1 MTAYTPRPAQPYP
14 EPGDPI
20 HKGADQIRA
29 LADAI
34 DAKLSSA
41 GGGTV
46 EGVVAPTPHTLAQ
59 RDEGGRLKAA
69 APVAGLDVA
78 NRQWVEGL
86 DYATRAV
93 VDEKIAAAQLEGGGD
108 GGGEVPALPAMHTTA
123 TADSLAL
130 RDAAGRTQVASPLV
144 AADAAN
150 KGYVDSTVTSR
161 VDNAGFLTSSALT
174 PYATK
179 TYVDTAVGNVALPS
193 DVVREAALQA
203 MRAEL
208 FGGSTRTRAPLA
220 EIIVQSNIV
229 VPSAVDWLCDNRW
242 GALVDTDN
250 GFSRSASNNMTYYRI
265 PVAGRY
271 QINYQLMH
279 LSNTSGGSLKVL
291 LNGTDVLN
299 NTISSAVVRD
309 SLEGPTMQLST
320 DYKFNAGDLVR
331 WGYWYSQGAT
341 IVPAGFG
348 RARSRISFRYIG
360 PV

>member
-1 MTAYTPRPAQPYP
+1 MTAYTPRHALPYP

-34 DAKLSSA
+34 DTKLSGA

-46 EGVVAPTPHTLAQ
+46 EGVVAPTPNTLAQ

-93 VDEKIAAAQLEGGGD
+93 VDEKIAAAQLAPGD

-130 RDAAGRTQVASPLV
+130 RDAAGRTQVASPRV

-220 EIIVQSNIV
+220 EIIVQSNIG
-229 VPSAVDWLCDNRW
+229 VPAAVDWLCDNRW

-250 GFSRSASNNMTYYRI
+250 GFSRSATNNSTYYRI
-265 PVAGRY
+265 PVTGRY
-271 QINYQLMH
+271 QINYQLLH
-279 LSNTSGGSLKVL
+279 LSNRSGGSLKVL
-291 LNGTDVLN
+291 VNGTN
-299 NTISSAVVRD
+299 IQSSTISSAVVRD

-331 WGYWYSQGAT
+331 WGYWYSEPTT
-341 IVPAGFG
+341 IIPAAFG
-348 RARSRISFRYIG
+348 RARSRISLRYIG

>member
-1 MTAYTPRPAQPYP
+1 MTAYTPRHALPYP

-34 DAKLSSA
+34 DAKLSGA

-46 EGVVAPTPHTLAQ
+46 EGVVSPSPNTIAQ
-59 RDEGGRLKAA
+59 RDDGGRLKAA

-93 VDEKIAAAQLEGGGD
+93 VDAKIAAAQLDGGGD
-108 GGGEVPALPAMHTTA
+108 GGETPALPPMHSTA
-123 TADSLAL
+123 TAGSLAL
-130 RDAAGRTQVASPLV
+130 RDDAGRAQFTTPAV

-150 KGYVDSTVTSR
+150 KGYVDSTVTAK
-161 VDNAGFLTSSALT
+161 VENAGFLTSSALT

-203 MRAEL
+203 MRQEL
-208 FGGSTRTRAPLA
+208 FGGATRTRAPLA
-220 EIIVQSNIV
+220 EIIVQSNIA
-229 VPSAVDWLCDNRW
+229 VPSSVDWLCDNRW

-250 GFSRSASNNMTYYRI
+250 GFSRSATNNMTYYRI

-279 LSNTSGGSLKVL
+279 LSNAAGGSLKVL
-291 LNGTDVLN
+291 VNGTNIQN

-331 WGYWYSQGAT
+331 WSYWYSQPTT
-341 IVPAGFG
+341 IIPAAFG
-348 RARSRISFRYIG
+348 RARSRISFQYIG